1 MSETSV
7 RPRTSTA
14 SFVIIQFRPVLKNTL
29 VGFAT
34 VEHPSGLCI
43 ADNGIHQ
50 RDGRAWA
57 SPPSKPM
64 LDRDGRQMRDAEG
77 KLRWSPLITFTDR
90 RTQTAWSDA
99 VITALR
105 SSHPEVLA

>member
-1 MSETSV
+1 MSI
-7 RPRTSTA
+7 TA
-14 SFVIIQFRPVLKNTL
+14 AKPGATATAFVIIQFRPVSKNTL
-29 VGFAT
+29 IGFAT

-50 RDGRAWA
+50 RDGKAWA
-57 SPPSKPM
+57 SPLSKPM
-64 LDRDGRQMRDAEG
+64 LIRDGRQMRDAEG

-99 VITALR
+99 VIAALR
-105 SSHPEVLA
+105 VSHPEALA